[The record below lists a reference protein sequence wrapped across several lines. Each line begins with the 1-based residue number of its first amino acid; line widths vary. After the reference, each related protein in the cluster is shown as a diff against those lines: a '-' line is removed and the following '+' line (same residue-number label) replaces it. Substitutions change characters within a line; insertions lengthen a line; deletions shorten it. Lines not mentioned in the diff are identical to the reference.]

1 MKATA
6 QPQRTSPAVRDL
18 SPRDLAAVIAIDARL
33 SGHLRRAYFQRRLAA
48 AQREPERHLQLA
60 IEESGEIAGFMV
72 GRVLEGEFGRTE
84 PALRLEAFG
93 VREDVQGHGLGAA
106 LAAAFER
113 AAAARGL
120 AEIRSIALWRDHG
133 LLHFLDRAGY
143 RLAGSTVFDC
153 RLGDAELG
161 SARERPVAPDA
172 APRDANDYSAPA
184 SYDFETLARDA
195 AEVGVLQ
202 ERDLE
207 GVARID
213 RRHTGRDRR
222 GYLCRS
228 FADSL
233 ADSGVRISLAA
244 RVDGALAGF
253 LMARLDYGDFGRTEP
268 VAAIDTIGV
277 DPLRARLGI
286 GRALLS
292 QLFVNLA
299 GLGVERVET
308 IVTAGDLALLG
319 FFYSAGLRPAERL
332 AFVKPL

>member
-1 MKATA
+1 MSSLLLTRRPEARA
-6 QPQRTSPAVRDL
+6 LAARDL
-18 SPRDLAAVIAIDARL
+18 TAVTAIDAAL
-33 SGHLRRAYFQRRLAA
+33 SGRSRRAYFERRLDA
-48 AQREPERHLQLA
+48 AQRDAGRHLQLGVEA
-60 IEESGEIAGFMV
+60 GGMLAGFML

-93 VREDVQGHGLGAA
+93 VREDMQGHGLGAA
-106 LAAAFER
+106 LATAFEK

-143 RLAGSTVFDC
+143 RLSGSTVLDC
-153 RLGDAELG
+153 RLGETELG
-161 SARERPVAPDA
+161 SARERPVTPEQE
-172 APRDANDYSAPA
+172 PRDANDYGTPGS
-184 SYDFETLARDA
+184 SDFATLARDA

-202 ERDLE
+202 EGDLE

-233 ADSGVRISLAA
+233 ADSGVRVSLAA

-253 LMARLDYGDFGRTEP
+253 LMARLDYGDFGRAEP

-277 DPLRARLGI
+277 DPLRARQGI

-299 GLGVERVET
+299 GLGVERAET
-308 IVTAGDLALLG
+308 IVAAGDLALLG
-319 FFYSAGLRPAERL
+319 FFHAAGLRPAERL
-332 AFVKPL
+332 AFVKPLAG

>member
-1 MKATA
+1 MSSLLLTR
-6 QPQRTSPAVRDL
+6 PEVRPL
-18 SPRDLAAVIAIDARL
+18 AARDLAAVIAIDARL
-33 SGHLRRAYFQRRLAA
+33 TGHQRRAYFQRRLAA
-48 AQREPERHLQLA
+48 AQRDADRHLQLA
-60 IEESGEIAGFMV
+60 IEESGEVAGFMV
-72 GRVLEGEFGRTE
+72 GRVLEGEFGRSE

-93 VREDVQGHGLGAA
+93 VREDAQGHGLGAA
-106 LAAAFER
+106 LGAAFDK

-143 RLAGSTVFDC
+143 RLAGSTVLDC

-161 SARERPVAPDA
+161 SARERPVSPEA
-172 APRDANDYSAPA
+172 APRDANDYGTPQ

-195 AEVGVLQ
+195 AEVGVLK
-202 ERDLE
+202 EGDLE

-233 ADSGVRISLAA
+233 ADSSVRVSLAA

-253 LMARLDYGDFGRTEP
+253 LMARLDYGDFGRAEP

-277 DPLRARLGI
+277 DPLRAHQGI

-292 QLFVNLA
+292 QLFVNLR
-299 GLGVERVET
+299 GLGVERAET
-308 IVTAGDLALLG
+308 IVAAGDLPLLG
-319 FFYSAGLRPAERL
+319 FFHAAGFRPAERL
-332 AFVKPL
+332 SFVKPLAG